1 MVREDEGCGVSQTQL
16 RSRGQIPPPVPCGV
30 SALAERETTP
40 VSRQNMISQVFEFCE
55 KMNVPHEL

>member
-1 MVREDEGCGVSQTQL
+1 VSFITVFGSSKAL
-16 RSRGQIPPPVPCGV
+16 LCGV